1 MAGNIKGITVE
12 IGGEVTG
19 LQKAL
24 SSVNK
29 DTRSLQAELSGVN
42 RLLKFDPN
50 NVQLLAQKQELLNKT
65 IENTKTKLDAL
76 KQAQSEVQ
84 KLFESGEIGAD
95 EYRKFQ
101 RELAATEQS
110 LQKAENAMADMKDQ
124 QEQTKKSSQQ
134 LSRLFEVT
142 GKSVND
148 YADIL
153 GDKLVRSIQQ
163 GTASARDLDRAFN
176 KIAESALGSKD
187 DIDKLKQSLQQLDAG
202 EKSVKKV
209 RKEMQRLSQ
218 DAKDAKASIKDMS
231 GAMGGVAAISTGVGA
246 GFAVNKALELDT
258 QDTIIDIAFNVPE
271 ESKGAVRDAVN
282 GIKAYGIDASEALEA
297 TRRQWALNGD
307 ASDAVNQKIIKS
319 AGVITKSFQGID
331 LTQLIEESSQMGDA
345 MGISQQSAM
354 DMTYA
359 LLKIGFPPEEIDIIA
374 EYGSQLHRA
383 GYNAAQIQG
392 ILSASVATKSWNIDV
407 LLDGLKEGRI
417 RIAEF
422 GTGVDD
428 TTAKMIEG
436 TGLSTTKLQEWGQAI
451 AGGGVEGQAA
461 MTEVS
466 TALAGIEDA
475 TLRNKIGT
483 QLFGTLWEEQG
494 DKITEV
500 LEGATEKTGN
510 LKTNQEELN
519 TAVSTMD
526 TSSQVELNNA
536 LTAMNEA
543 LMPLYT
549 NIANFV
555 TTIATWVSEN
565 QTLAFGIMLV
575 VGAIGLIIGIL
586 MILAPIFT
594 LISGVAAAAGV
605 AIGAIVAP
613 IAIAIAIIIA
623 IIAAGMLLIA
633 NFDKIMAAAKKLG
646 NWISKTFTEMSN
658 AAKIQMAHVRT
669 NIEVAWNN
677 AIAFLKNID
686 LVQIGKNAIQG
697 FVDGIAAMGGPISTA
712 VRGLASLVPGGLNKF
727 LKMGSPSKVTEK
739 IGLQTGEGMEIGLK
753 KSLGRIKGMSEEM
766 AKVATPNITINNPI
780 PAGISSGKTVNVNLH
795 SPKALDI
802 REANKQFRH
811 TMNAMSS
818 MW

>member
-1 MAGNIKGITVE
+1 M
-12 IGGEVTG
+12 
-19 LQKAL
+19 
-24 SSVNK
+24 
-29 DTRSLQAELSGVN
+29 
-42 RLLKFDPN
+42 
-50 NVQLLAQKQELLNKT
+50 
-65 IENTKTKLDAL
+65 
-76 KQAQSEVQ
+76 
-84 KLFESGEIGAD
+84 
-95 EYRKFQ
+95 
-101 RELAATEQS
+101 
-110 LQKAENAMADMKDQ
+110 
-124 QEQTKKSSQQ
+124 
-134 LSRLFEVT
+134 
-142 GKSVND
+142 
-148 YADIL
+148 
-153 GDKLVRSIQQ
+153 
-163 GTASARDLDRAFN
+163 
-176 KIAESALGSKD
+176 
-187 DIDKLKQSLQQLDAG
+187 
-202 EKSVKKV
+202 
-209 RKEMQRLSQ
+209 
-218 DAKDAKASIKDMS
+218 
-231 GAMGGVAAISTGVGA
+231 
-246 GFAVNKALELDT
+246 
-258 QDTIIDIAFNVPE
+258 
-271 ESKGAVRDAVN
+271 
-282 GIKAYGIDASEALEA
+282 
-297 TRRQWALNGD
+297 
-307 ASDAVNQKIIKS
+307 
-319 AGVITKSFQGID
+319 ITKSFQGID

-345 MGISQQSAM
+345 MGISQQSAI

-359 LLKIGFPPEEIDIIA
+359 LLKIGFPPEEIDIIS
-374 EYGSQLHRA
+374 EYGSQLKRA
-383 GYNAAQIQG
+383 GYNAEQIQG

-422 GTGVDD
+422 GVGVDD

-436 TGLSTTKLQEWGQAI
+436 TGISTTKLQEWGEAI
-451 AGGGVEGQAA
+451 AGGGEKGQAA

-466 TALAGIEDA
+466 TALAGIEDS
-475 TLRNKIGT
+475 TLRNQIGT
-483 QLFGTLWEEQG
+483 RIFGTLWEEQG

-519 TAVSTMD
+519 NAIATLDS
-526 TSSQVELNNA
+526 SSQVELNNA
-536 LTAMNEA
+536 LTEMNNA

-575 VGAIGLIIGIL
+575 VGAIGLIIAIL

-697 FVDGIAAMGGPISTA
+697 FVDGIAAMDGPISTA

-739 IGLQTGEGMEIGLK
+739 LGLFTGEGFANGIND
-753 KSLGRIKGMSEEM
+753 SLGMIKGASKEM
-766 AKVATPNITINNPI
+766 AEVATPKININNSL